1 MKKSGMKGGIWA
13 VCFTKTGAC
22 LLEKVICRLGLT
34 GIAVE
39 GFYKIREGLDKP
51 GILQPVEDSMAAW
64 MGKAFQEADGIL
76 VIGAAGIAVRSAAP
90 WIRDKFTDPA
100 LVVMDEKGRFV
111 IPLLSGHVGGGNEL
125 GKLLAACT
133 GASLAITTATDVEQR
148 FAVDVFAVK
157 RGLWISS
164 RQRAK
169 EISADVLA
177 GRPVGIF
184 CAFPQRGEIPGE
196 LNRICG
202 ENDLEEFRGKHLI
215 YLGVKRCRKWERA
228 LEEKGGGILY
238 LVPPVLVL
246 GVGCRKATDSAW
258 VKNQII
264 SCLQAEDIW
273 LEAVKTAATIHR
285 KLEEPA
291 LRKLCEEM
299 NWELKGYAAQE
310 LSAVPG
316 TFSDSPFVEQTVGVG
331 NVCERA
337 AVLGSEGGELI
348 LPKQR
353 LQGVTAAVA
362 SKGWI
367 LDWKEEVEADRWKDY
382 THM

>member
-1 MKKSGMKGGIWA
+1 M
-13 VCFTKTGAC
+13 
-22 LLEKVICRLGLT
+22 
-34 GIAVE
+34 
-39 GFYKIREGLDKP
+39 
-51 GILQPVEDSMAAW
+51 
-64 MGKAFQEADGIL
+64 
-76 VIGAAGIAVRSAAP
+76 
-90 WIRDKFTDPA
+90 
-100 LVVMDEKGRFV
+100 
-111 IPLLSGHVGGGNEL
+111 
-125 GKLLAACT
+125 
-133 GASLAITTATDVEQR
+133 
-148 FAVDVFAVK
+148 
-157 RGLWISS
+157 
-164 RQRAK
+164 
-169 EISADVLA
+169 
-177 GRPVGIF
+177 
-184 CAFPQRGEIPGE
+184 
-196 LNRICG
+196 
-202 ENDLEEFRGKHLI
+202 
-215 YLGVKRCRKWERA
+215 
-228 LEEKGGGILY
+228 
-238 LVPPVLVL
+238 
-246 GVGCRKATDSAW
+246 
-258 VKNQII
+258 KNQII